1 MVGLAVLSVW
11 GGLTVLTCAIVLMR
25 LLASMTG
32 LVQAF
37 IEGQRML
44 LLDEPFNALDA
55 DSVVRVKQLY
65 ETSSPTAAPSCSPR
79 TTPPTSRS
87 WPPGTA
93 ASRATGWSPFGDSEP
108 FERQPEA
115 MLRGPER

>member
-32 LVQAF
+32 LVQACM
-37 IEGQRML
+37 EGQRML

-55 DSVVRVKQLY
+55 DSVVRVKQLIRDLLADGRTIVF
-65 ETSSPTAAPSCSPR
+65 TSHNAPDIEEL
-79 TTPPTSRS
+79 
-87 WPPGTA
+87 
-93 ASRATGWSPFGDSEP
+93 ATRHCRIESHRLEP
-108 FERQPEA
+108 VR
-115 MLRGPER
+115 